1 MSVTERSGDSGVG
14 VFHPSSVDRAKDGA
28 TSNGYPTQGELR
40 FTPQTKTCL
49 WGPRGWGTRVCI
61 HWAVFSSVAAK
72 LRDSPAAVSIDR
84 TQGAYPGIVILMEC
98 VPGPSLM
105 RLGVLPT

>member
-1 MSVTERSGDSGVG
+1 MSVTESGGVSGDSGASG
-14 VFHPSSVDRAKDGA
+14 VSVSHPSVAAANKGWGNAILRPSKDGKGRA
-28 TSNGYPTQGELR
+28 RSSHG
-40 FTPQTKTCL
+40 
-49 WGPRGWGTRVCI
+49 V
-61 HWAVFSSVAAK
+61 VFSSVAAK
-72 LRDSPAAVSIDR
+72 LRDSPAAISIDL